1 MELLEKVGK
10 LKDSLNVQGDVAYT
24 CETAGY
30 FFLYQ
35 IQSRWEKYLDQV
47 AGSSKKS
54 TVPIDDLDKHFPFK
68 KFFADAPQPLFKG
81 KSYEEDFEIAMG
93 CWRYIQDIFEQ
104 IEEFR
109 AFELL
114 RTGLDRTHYLC
125 VKEAK
130 IIAMT
135 CTHAALKRKD
145 LVNKYFIFTKKILLC
160 YHVVLL
166 FNFV

>member
-1 MELLEKVGK
+1 
-10 LKDSLNVQGDVAYT
+10 
-24 CETAGY
+24 
-30 FFLYQ
+30 
-35 IQSRWEKYLDQV
+35 
-47 AGSSKKS
+47 
-54 TVPIDDLDKHFPFK
+54 
-68 KFFADAPQPLFKG
+68 
-81 KSYEEDFEIAMG
+81 MG

-114 RTGLDRTHYLC
+114 RTGLDRTHYLS

-145 LVNKYFIFTKKILLC
+145 LVKILLISRKF
-160 YHVVLL
+160 
-166 FNFV
+166 FNLINAQCSKIRKKVQFQKYKNTFFTISKMAKNQFLHQKKV